1 MRMFEYRNEF
11 HESEIK
17 QSRYPSKQNLQNLRD
32 HEKVTRNHKMFLYC
46 SYLGFVKAFNQIKR
60 EFVYGAA
67 SLQLVNVNFTF

>member
-1 MRMFEYRNEF
+1 MRIFEYRNEF

-17 QSRYPSKQNLQNLRD
+17 QSRYPSKQICKIKGIMKSDQKPLNVALLF
-32 HEKVTRNHKMFLYC
+32 MPWLC
-46 SYLGFVKAFNQIKR
+46 IGFQPIKR